1 MTDCVISLSCEL
13 VSGWTQAAILTNA
26 RQPQDKMLPKTL
38 FHFDRA
44 NTLSEFNSVRPALVF
59 SNGLWSSY
67 LPKESIMAQ
76 NGRVIA
82 THTWESV
89 GELWHPGLKNV
100 ASPWDRS
107 YGIDVNLY
115 LSPGLCIYGLLL
127 AKKVAR

>member
-1 MTDCVISLSCEL
+1 M
-13 VSGWTQAAILTNA
+13 
-26 RQPQDKMLPKTL
+26 L

-67 LPKESIMAQ
+67 LPKELVMAQ